1 MSNNI
6 LKSDLK
12 IMLIEPNPSSAEIEK
27 ALLEYISDVGH
38 VLVQKNPL
46 GALNILRLSNSFSM
60 IIAEINMPKINGFDF
75 IKNLERSDLLG
86 IPVILMSADESLK
99 DRAIEIGAFGFL
111 QKPIYFADLKAM
123 VEQAASMIL
132 QV

>member
-6 LKSDLK
+6 LKNDLK
-12 IMLIEPNPSSAEIEK
+12 IMLIEPNTSSAEVEK
-27 ALLEYISDVGH
+27 ALLEHIRDVGH

-46 GALNILRLSNSFSM
+46 GALNLLRLSNSFSM
-60 IIAEINMPKINGFDF
+60 IIAEINMPKINGFDL
-75 IKNLERSDLLG
+75 IKNLEKSDLLG

-99 DRAIEIGAFGFL
+99 EKAIEIGAFGFL
-111 QKPIYFADLKAM
+111 QKPIYFDDLKAM

-132 QV
+132 

>member
-6 LKSDLK
+6 LKNDLK
-12 IMLIEPNPSSAEIEK
+12 IMLIEPNTSSAEVEK
-27 ALLEYISDVGH
+27 ALLEHIRDVGH

-46 GALNILRLSNSFSM
+46 GALNLLRLSNSFSM

-75 IKNLERSDLLG
+75 IKNLEKNDLLG

-99 DRAIEIGAFGFL
+99 EKAIEIGAFGFL
-111 QKPIYFADLKAM
+111 QKPIYFDDLKAM

-132 QV
+132 

>member
-6 LKSDLK
+6 LKNDLK
-12 IMLIEPNPSSAEIEK
+12 IMLIEPNASSAEVEK
-27 ALLEYISDVGH
+27 ALLQHISDVGH

-46 GALNILRLSNSFSM
+46 GALNLLRLSNSFSM
-60 IIAEINMPKINGFDF
+60 IIAEINMPKINGFDL
-75 IKNLERSDLLG
+75 ITNLEKSDLLG

-99 DRAIEIGAFGFL
+99 EKAIEIGAFGFL
-111 QKPIYFADLKAM
+111 QKPIYFDDLKAM

-132 QV
+132 

>member
-12 IMLIEPNPSSAEIEK
+12 IMLIEPNASSAEVEK
-27 ALLEYISDVGH
+27 ALLEHIRDVGH
-38 VLVQKNPL
+38 VLVQNNPL
-46 GALNILRLSNSFSM
+46 GALNLLRLSNSFSM

-75 IKNLERSDLLG
+75 IKNLEKNDLLG

-132 QV
+132 

>member
-12 IMLIEPNPSSAEIEK
+12 IMLIETNASSAEVEK
-27 ALLEYISDVGH
+27 ALLQHISDVGH

-46 GALNILRLSNSFSM
+46 GALNLLRLSNSFSM
-60 IIAEINMPKINGFDF
+60 IIAEINMPKINGFDL
-75 IKNLERSDLLG
+75 IKNLEKSDLLG

-99 DRAIEIGAFGFL
+99 EKAIEIGAFGFL
-111 QKPIYFADLKAM
+111 QKPIYFDDLKAM

-132 QV
+132 

>member
-6 LKSDLK
+6 LKNDLK
-12 IMLIEPNPSSAEIEK
+12 IMLIEPNASSAEVEK
-27 ALLEYISDVGH
+27 ALLEHIRDVGH

-46 GALNILRLSNSFSM
+46 GALNLLRLSNSFSM
-60 IIAEINMPKINGFDF
+60 IIAEINMPKISGFDF
-75 IKNLERSDLLG
+75 IKNLEKNDLLG

-132 QV
+132 

>member
-12 IMLIEPNPSSAEIEK
+12 IMLIEPNPSSAVVEK
-27 ALLEYISDVGH
+27 ALLEHISDVGH

-46 GALNILRLSNSFSM
+46 GALNLLRLSNSFSM

>member
-1 MSNNI
+1 
-6 LKSDLK
+6 
-12 IMLIEPNPSSAEIEK
+12 MLIEPNPSSAEIEK

-46 GALNILRLSNSFSM
+46 GALNLLRLSNSFSM

-132 QV
+132 

>member
-12 IMLIEPNPSSAEIEK
+12 IMLIEPNTSSAEVEK
-27 ALLEYISDVGH
+27 ALLQHISDVGH

-46 GALNILRLSNSFSM
+46 GALNLLRLSDSFSM
-60 IIAEINMPKINGFDF
+60 IIAEINMPKINGFDL
-75 IKNLERSDLLG
+75 IKNLEKSDLLG

-99 DRAIEIGAFGFL
+99 EKAIEIGAFGFL
-111 QKPIYFADLKAM
+111 QKPIYFDDLKAM

-132 QV
+132 

>member
-12 IMLIEPNPSSAEIEK
+12 IMLIEPNTSSAEVEK
-27 ALLEYISDVGH
+27 ALLEHIRDVGH

-46 GALNILRLSNSFSM
+46 GALNLLRLSDSFSM
-60 IIAEINMPKINGFDF
+60 IIAEINMPKINGFDL
-75 IKNLERSDLLG
+75 IKNLEKSDLLG

-99 DRAIEIGAFGFL
+99 EKAIEIGAFGFL
-111 QKPIYFADLKAM
+111 QKPIYFDDLKAM

-132 QV
+132 

>member
-6 LKSDLK
+6 LKNDLK
-12 IMLIEPNPSSAEIEK
+12 IMLIEPNTSSAEVEK
-27 ALLEYISDVGH
+27 ALLEHIRDVGH

-46 GALNILRLSNSFSM
+46 GALNLLRLSDSFSM
-60 IIAEINMPKINGFDF
+60 IIAEINMPKINGFDL
-75 IKNLERSDLLG
+75 IKNLEKSDLLG

-99 DRAIEIGAFGFL
+99 EKAIEIGAFGFL
-111 QKPIYFADLKAM
+111 QKPIYFDDLKAM

-132 QV
+132 

>member
-12 IMLIEPNPSSAEIEK
+12 IMLIEPNPSSAEVEK

-46 GALNILRLSNSFSM
+46 GALNLLRLSNSFSM

>member
-132 QV
+132 

>member
-12 IMLIEPNPSSAEIEK
+12 IMLIEPNTSSAEVEK
-27 ALLEYISDVGH
+27 ALLQHISDVGH

-46 GALNILRLSNSFSM
+46 GALNLLRLSNSFSM
-60 IIAEINMPKINGFDF
+60 IIAEINMPKINGFDL
-75 IKNLERSDLLG
+75 IKNLEKSDLLG

-99 DRAIEIGAFGFL
+99 EKAIEIGAFGFL
-111 QKPIYFADLKAM
+111 QKPIYFDDLKAM

-132 QV
+132 